1 MLIEKKG
8 RAAVNKKFYKKL
20 KTKKSNNSCNKLLFI
35 FIILLNFG
43 IIIIIFINNFYI
55 NKRISNIEEIIK
67 QINILGQINNSINNN
82 INNNNI
88 FKQLINSNT
97 NNSIFN
103 TISDIKPANYNYI
116 KDGEFNQKINDKY
129 IEEQNY
135 FCDNQQKFYNS
146 LFEGKIRLAQIKYGD
161 KNFTM
166 FVYNKL
172 DVVSN
177 QIIRSK
183 QWETWETR
191 NLIKG
196 LNYYSN
202 KKKIENKDI
211 YIIDIGANIGWYSFI
226 FGKYGYKVI
235 SFESSK
241 INNYILKKN
250 YCLNKEVNITI
261 INKGLYNEEKI
272 CDLYNLINNEGNG
285 MAICENNNTLPDFLF
300 KNKTGEIILTK
311 LSNYIP
317 FLSDKNLTLIKID
330 VEGSEGKAFEGGIE
344 LITKYHVPFILI
356 EFTPKSLQ
364 LHGTDPKKFLRIF
377 VDNGYKLGLNGFFS
391 NYISIDNIMRRNFS
405 IINIYI
411 VHSKILGL

>member
-20 KTKKSNNSCNKLLFI
+20 KTKKSNNSCNKLLFY

-88 FKQLINSNT
+88 SKQLINSNT
-97 NNSIFN
+97 NNIKFN
-103 TISDIKPANYNYI
+103 TTSDIIPVNYNYI
-116 KDGEFNQKINDKY
+116 KNGEFNQKINDKY

-183 QWETWETR
+183 QWELWETR

-235 SFESSK
+235 SFEPSK
-241 INNYILKKN
+241 INNYILRKN

-317 FLSDKNLTLIKID
+317 FLSDKNLALIKID

-344 LITKYHVPFILI
+344 LITKYHVPFIFI

-364 LHGTDPKKFLRIF
+364 LHGTDPKKFLQIF

-411 VHSKILGL
+411 LFTRKF